1 MSAPKVFPI
10 KESVS
15 QLKKL
20 RQKSIPMIAKRI
32 DALLILKAN
41 EAFGISKRSVAEM
54 LRVDQNSIQAW
65 RSLYIEGGIEKL
77 IQHAK
82 LGFKPSVFTEEQQ
95 EAMRLQ
101 MHKVDNG
108 FVGFVEFLDW
118 FNDRFNT
125 NVNYKTFHG
134 FVVRKFKAKI
144 KTARKVH
151 IKKDAEAV
159 ENFKKNSP
167 NYVRKSAIN
176 KPKVTKK

>member
-1 MSAPKVFPI
+1 MSAAKIFTI

-20 RQKSIPMIAKRI
+20 RRDSIPMIAKRI
-32 DALLILKAN
+32 DALLIFKAN
-41 EAFGISKRSVAEM
+41 EIEGISKRSVAQM
-54 LRVDQNSIQAW
+54 LRVDQNSVQTW
-65 RSLYIEGGIEKL
+65 RSLYIKGGIEK
-77 IQHAK
+77 ITNHAK
-82 LGFKPSVFTEEQQ
+82 VGFRPSVFTMEQQ

-118 FNDRFNT
+118 FNATFSTD
-125 NVNYKTFHG
+125 VNYKTFHG
-134 FVVRKFKAKI
+134 FVVRKFEAKI

-151 IKKDAEAV
+151 VKKDKEAV

-167 NYVRKSAIN
+167 NYVKKSM
-176 KPKVTKK
+176 TKKVKDLKK

>member
-15 QLKKL
+15 ELKKL
-20 RQKSIPMIAKRI
+20 RKKSIPMIAKRI

-41 EAFGISKRSVAEM
+41 EVVGISKRSVAEI
-54 LRVDQNSIQAW
+54 LRVDQNSIQTW

-77 IQHAK
+77 TYHAK
-82 LGFKPSVFTEEQQ
+82 LGFRPSVFTEEQQ

-118 FNDRFNT
+118 FNSTFNT

-151 IKKDAEAV
+151 VKKNAEAA

-167 NYVRKSAIN
+167 AYVKKSTV
-176 KPKVTKK
+176 KKVKSMKK